1 MSDIPEGRPTAER
14 RRVPGTIA
22 EYEQRRCVVCGGR
35 YPPFGFGPPLTRP
48 GAEIW
53 ACGQHRSVVEARFAK
68 PEPYPEPAA
77 CQRTLF
83 DP

>member
-1 MSDIPEGRPTAER
+1 MSDIPGDRPAAER
-14 RRVPGTIA
+14 AAVPGTIA
-22 EYEQRRCVVCGGR
+22 EYELRRCVVCDGR

-53 ACGQHRSVVEARFAK
+53 ACGQHRSLIEARFAK
-68 PEPYPEPAA
+68 PEAYAEPAA
-77 CQRTLF
+77 RQNTLF